1 MAVPP
6 LLLNQIR
13 DALYAISN
21 ARDVLQYTLNL
32 NIGIQNEDLAQA
44 NSYVEDTTEI
54 GTIPM
59 ETINQQGIHLP
70 DYINDR
76 IQDIG
81 DHFGELGDIMYGA
94 VEEFNN
100 KPLMIMHLNTA
111 LGIVQE
117 IETKLMEIIQFEEQ
131 HQDDSNNGSNDF
143 SNVSYGS
150 NESNGGRRKKRTMR
164 KRRGHSKKSKQT
176 HRKRTHRKR
185 THRKRT
191 HRKRTHRK

>member
-13 DALYAISN
+13 DALYAISD
-21 ARDVLQYTLNL
+21 ARGVLQDTLNL
-32 NIGIQNEDLAQA
+32 NIGIENEDLAQA

-81 DHFGELGDIMYGA
+81 DHFGELGDTMYGA
-94 VEEFNN
+94 VGEFNNN

-117 IETKLMEIIQFEEQ
+117 IETKLMEIIQFAEQ
-131 HQDDSNNGSNDF
+131 PQDDSNNGSNDS

-150 NESNGGRRKKRTMR
+150 NESNGGRRKKRTLR
-164 KRRGHSKKSKQT
+164 KRRSHYK
-176 HRKRTHRKR
+176 KRTHRKR

-191 HRKRTHRK
+191 HRK

>member
-1 MAVPP
+1 MAVPL

-13 DALYAISN
+13 DALYAISD
-21 ARDVLQYTLNL
+21 ARGVLQETLNL
-32 NIGIQNEDLAQA
+32 NIGIANEDLAQA
-44 NSYVEDTTEI
+44 NSDVEDATEI

-70 DYINDR
+70 DYINNR
-76 IQDIG
+76 IQDIE
-81 DHFGELGDIMYGA
+81 DRFGELGDIMYGV

-117 IETKLMEIIQFEEQ
+117 IETKWMEIIQFAEQ
-131 HQDDSNNGSNDF
+131 PHEDYNNGSN
-143 SNVSYGS
+143 VSYNS

-164 KRRGHSKKSKQT
+164 KRRTLGKHRGHSKKRKQT

-191 HRKRTHRK
+191 HRK